1 MRIFKGGGLFLA
13 AITLVIF
20 GVILRWDLID
30 GIIDATGFMLIVIGA
45 IIGIIGL
52 IQMFS
57 GGGKKSGDFDF

>member
-1 MRIFKGGGLFLA
+1 MA
-13 AITLVIF
+13 AITLVIV

-45 IIGIIGL
+45 ILGIIGL

-57 GGGKKSGDFDF
+57 GGGKRSGDLDF